1 YVATRRSSDLV
12 KNRAR
17 GTRGTTGE
25 ENCHKWKPW
34 NYAKSR
40 HGASRFAS
48 ILAAG
53 DKHAAA
59 NTNRLLRYSHGCWKL
74 VLRLLCEVGRGHNRG
89 NTRVDRKST
98 RLNSSHQIISYAV
111 FC

>member
-1 YVATRRSSDLV
+1 
-12 KNRAR
+12 
-17 GTRGTTGE
+17 
-25 ENCHKWKPW
+25 
-34 NYAKSR
+34 
-40 HGASRFAS
+40 AS

-89 NTRVDRKST
+89 NTRVLLPTALDGSRRAPAFSQRDIKIIEDYLQTKSEGT
-98 RLNSSHQIISYAV
+98 YFLDHRRLFTNKKRRYILSQ
-111 FC
+111 